1 MELYEG
7 LLTRRSIRKYNPEKK
22 LTKDE
27 VLELI
32 RAASYAP
39 SAHNKQPWHFLV
51 IQDAETLRTLR
62 QIQPWTSFA
71 KDAACAI
78 VVCAD
83 EEECFHREK
92 EGWNYAQI
100 DGSLAAQ
107 NLLLACHAKG
117 LGACFCGAAPMPMVV
132 DNLRKKFRMPETM
145 LPVAIITIGYPEE
158 TPKQPEDRLNP
169 EKYTGKRFSPRAY
182 EPAKMSTCQQGAQG
196 GLFSR
201 RECKPGSKN
210 NKTPPDIRCG
220 ALYFHVV
227 SFTMLHSA

>member
-27 VLELI
+27 ILELV

-100 DGSLAAQ
+100 DGSLAA
-107 NLLLACHAKG
+107 AKPAAG
-117 LGACFCGAAPMPMVV
+117 LPCQRAGRLFLRRGHRCRWSLTTCVKSSVCRKRCSPWQSLPSVI
-132 DNLRKKFRMPETM
+132 RKKHPNSRKTG
-145 LPVAIITIGYPEE
+145 LIR
-158 TPKQPEDRLNP
+158 KRC
-169 EKYTGKRFSPRAY
+169 TGKRFS
-182 EPAKMSTCQQGAQG
+182 
-196 GLFSR
+196 R
-201 RECKPGSKN
+201 RERRSGSKN

>member
-27 VLELI
+27 ILELI

-92 EGWNYAQI
+92 R
-100 DGSLAAQ
+100 DGT
-107 NLLLACHAKG
+107 
-117 LGACFCGAAPMPMVV
+117 MPRLTVPS
-132 DNLRKKFRMPETM
+132 LRKTCCWPAMPKGWA
-145 LPVAIITIGYPEE
+145 PVFAVRRRCRWSLT
-158 TPKQPEDRLNP
+158 TCVKSSVCQ
-169 EKYTGKRFSPRAY
+169 KRCSP
-182 EPAKMSTCQQGAQG
+182 
-196 GLFSR
+196 
-201 RECKPGSKN
+201 
-210 NKTPPDIRCG
+210 
-220 ALYFHVV
+220 
-227 SFTMLHSA
+227 